1 MSLLS
6 PASTT
11 FRPTTSQ
18 TLQPL
23 KYANSRNTNP
33 SSPTFQG
40 FPLRHKSNGIEK
52 LVIGSI
58 IGILGI
64 LAASQIVPGV
74 SGPVQEA
81 PTTENTIG
89 TVKPNMGL
97 TLTVTQNG
105 EVFNSFGAKMGTVD
119 KDGKAFDGW
128 GNLVG
133 YGTDQGLVYTLSN
146 KGREQLIGSVGTNGL
161 FKGQLLQNDTHF
173 GLPGLNRAQQAGLAA
188 LTIK

>member
-1 MSLLS
+1 
-6 PASTT
+6 
-11 FRPTTSQ
+11 
-18 TLQPL
+18 
-23 KYANSRNTNP
+23 
-33 SSPTFQG
+33 
-40 FPLRHKSNGIEK
+40 
-52 LVIGSI
+52 
-58 IGILGI
+58 
-64 LAASQIVPGV
+64 
-74 SGPVQEA
+74 
-81 PTTENTIG
+81 
-89 TVKPNMGL
+89 MGL